1 MQKPVEIEVFGVESE
16 GSTNFVQ
23 RMFIDSFASLTV
35 VRNYYLHDTFTMK
48 VTITDES
55 VRYLVDDAVLMIN
68 GEFFYIDQVVAD
80 KVSDGTMI
88 VSGESLIGKA
98 GFRIVNKTY
107 STASQAPETIVYNH
121 LMQQVVKPST
131 ARRKIGYLT
140 TSAPGSLTGET
151 INYQASYA
159 NVLAE
164 IEDLTETYDFGFKE
178 VASSY
183 SPLTQTIQ
191 IYKGND
197 VSNYVEFNTDFEN
210 LLDEGYESSNYDEMN
225 YAYVFG
231 EGEGSARKNT
241 TVDQGNK
248 SDLYLKEL
256 YVDARDLQQTSEEVT
271 YTDMQYIK
279 ALKDRGTSKLNEQE
293 AVLTIS
299 GDVNLDNP
307 LFEYGVDYDVGDR
320 VRITSK
326 RFGVTKTVVLTSM
339 TEMWDDS
346 HHTLTPTW
354 GKESPT
360 MLDIIKRGA
369 K

>member
-1 MQKPVEIEVFGVESE
+1 MQKQVGIEVFGVSE
-16 GSTNFVQ
+16 PGSTEFVQ
-23 RMFIDSFASLTV
+23 RMFIDSFASLTI
-35 VRNYYLHDTFTMK
+35 VRNYYLHDTFTLK

-55 VRYLVDDAVLMIN
+55 VQYLVVDSVVLIN
-68 GEFFYIDQVVAD
+68 NEYFYIDQVVAD

-88 VSGESLIGKA
+88 VSGQSLIGKA

-107 STASQAPETIVYNH
+107 STSSQSPETIVYNH
-121 LMQQVVKPST
+121 LMQQVVNPSDT
-131 ARRKIGYLT
+131 RRKITYLT
-140 TSAPGSLTGET
+140 TSAPGSLTNEN

-159 NVLAE
+159 NALAE

-183 SPLTQTIQ
+183 APLVQDIQ
-191 IYKGND
+191 IFKGRD
-197 VSNYVEFNTDFEN
+197 ISDYVEFNTDFEN
-210 LLDEGYESSNYDEMN
+210 LLDEGFESSNYDEMN
-225 YAYVFG
+225 FAYVFG
-231 EGEGSARKNT
+231 EGEGTARKHT

-256 YVDARDLQQTSEEVT
+256 YVDARDLQQTTDDVT
-271 YTDMQYIK
+271 YTDAQYIK
-279 ALKDRGTSKLNEQE
+279 LLNDRGTSKLSEQE

-299 GDVNLDNP
+299 GDVNLTNP

-326 RFGVTKTVVLTSM
+326 RFGVTKTVVLTSL
-339 TEMWDDS
+339 TETWDDS